1 MKITVEIDCT
11 PAEARDF
18 LGLPDV
24 KPIQEEMM
32 SDMRERMMSAAHAMD
47 PAEIL
52 RSWMSG
58 TGGFDR
64 SQDLFALMTGAK
76 RGK

>member
-24 KPIQEEMM
+24 KPMQEELMR
-32 SDMRERMMSAAHAMD
+32 DMRERMMSAAHAMD
-47 PAEIL
+47 PAEVL
-52 RSWMSG
+52 KSWMSG
-58 TGGFDR
+58 TAGFEKT
-64 SQDLFALMTGAK
+64 QELFALMTGAK